1 MNQKS
6 LPVGGIAFSILIIL
20 LLIGVVGLIPSAP
33 QLGTVLFIGVGVIVA
48 GMLVLFVGLSLQN
61 GTRDTAARQRVRAIL
76 NGEKPKQGENLAELM
91 SVLSDD
97 DLYDL
102 RQHIKRRLL
111 EQAYSGDDSAF
122 ESFEALLADVEAKRK
137 RR

>member
-20 LLIGVVGLIPSAP
+20 LLIGVAGLIPSASP
-33 QLGTVLFIGVGVIVA
+33 LGTLLFLGVGVIVA
-48 GMLVLFVGLSLQN
+48 GMLFLFVMLSLQS
-61 GTRDTAARQRVRAIL
+61 GTRDTAASQRVRAIL
-76 NGEKPKQGENLAELM
+76 NGEKPKHGENLAELM

-102 RQHIKRRLL
+102 RRHIKRRLL
-111 EQAYSGDDSAF
+111 EQAYAGDDQEF